1 MRPAGILIRPARLY
15 IYNKHVLCLRF
26 NLLRTESEAQQQ
38 LNVESRY
45 IFYSGIILCDRNKI

>member
-38 LNVESRY
+38 MNAE
-45 IFYSGIILCDRNKI
+45 